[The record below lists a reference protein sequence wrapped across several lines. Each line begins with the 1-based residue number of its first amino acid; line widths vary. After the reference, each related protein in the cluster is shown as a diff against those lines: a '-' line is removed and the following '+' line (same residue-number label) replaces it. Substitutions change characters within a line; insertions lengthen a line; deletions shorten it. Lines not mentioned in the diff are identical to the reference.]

1 MVISTGMGRLS
12 YLVSTNDLAMR
23 GARVSA
29 LTDGNVPFL
38 LEPISSSE
46 GFLKIFFLLLLMCIE
61 VRFNTY
67 AFCTETD
74 IHDCNW

>member
-12 YLVSTNDLAMR
+12 DLVSTNDLAMR

-46 GFLKIFFLLLLMCIE
+46 GFLKIFFLLLMCIE
-61 VRFNTY
+61 VRFNVY

-74 IHDCNW
+74 IHGCNW